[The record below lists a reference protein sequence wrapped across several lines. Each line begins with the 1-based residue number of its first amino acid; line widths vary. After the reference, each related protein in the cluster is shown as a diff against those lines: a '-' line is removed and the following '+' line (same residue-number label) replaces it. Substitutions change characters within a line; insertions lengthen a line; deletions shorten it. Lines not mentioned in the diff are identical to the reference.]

1 MNILEMRDIYKA
13 FPGVVALDHVTLELE
28 KGEIMA
34 LLGEN
39 GAGKSTLM
47 KILSGAYHADEGTVL
62 LEGREIKGYTTQD
75 AIDMGISIVYQELN
89 NIPDIS
95 VAENLF
101 LNNLPIRGPAR
112 RIDYAKLY
120 EDSRAL
126 LERVGLRDVN
136 PKANLGSLSVAEK
149 QLVEIAKAV
158 SKNVKILVMDEPTS
172 ALNDA
177 ETDNLFELILRMRD
191 AGVSVIYI
199 SHRMSEIYRVADSA
213 MVMRDGRFIAKVR
226 VADTTTDELVA
237 YMVGRKIDDMY
248 PARHV
253 TPGEEVFAVEHLNT
267 QRLKDISFHIRAG
280 EVVGLFGL
288 MGAGRSE
295 IADCIVG
302 MKHRQTS
309 SMRIRGRPYVPKS
322 PAQALRNKITYVPAE
337 RKTDGLFLALTVRE
351 NITISNLD
359 AFIRFGKM
367 NLHKE
372 RQIAEQW
379 IRTLQVKT
387 PKADTIIESLS
398 GGNQQKVAV
407 AKSLN
412 TEPELVIL
420 NEPTR
425 GIDVAAKVE
434 IYNLINHLCQEG
446 KAVLMISSELPEIMS
461 MSDRI
466 YVVCEG
472 RMTGEVQKADFSQE
486 RLVKYA
492 IGETD

>member
-1 MNILEMRDIYKA
+1 MNILEMREIYKA
-13 FPGVVALDHVTLELE
+13 FPGVVALNHVTLELE

-47 KILSGAYHADEGTVL
+47 KILSGAYHADEGEVY
-62 LEGREIKGYTTQD
+62 LEGKQISGYTTQE

-101 LNNLPIRGPAR
+101 LNNLPVKGPAKK
-112 RIDYAKLY
+112 IDYKKLY
-120 EDSRAL
+120 ADSEQL
-126 LERVGLRDVN
+126 LKKVGLTNVDPRV
-136 PKANLGSLSVAEK
+136 NLGTLSVAEK
-149 QLVEIAKAV
+149 QLIEIAKAV

-177 ETDNLFELILRMRD
+177 ETDNLFELILKMRD
-191 AGVSVIYI
+191 EGVSIIYI

-213 MVMRDGRFIAKVR
+213 MVMRDGQFITKVK
-226 VADTTTDELVA
+226 VAETTTDDLVA
-237 YMVGRKIDDMY
+237 YMVGRKITDMY
-248 PARHV
+248 PTRNV
-253 TPGEEVFAVEHLNT
+253 TLGKEIFAVEHLTTNH
-267 QRLKDISFHIRAG
+267 LKDISFHIRAG

-295 IADCIVG
+295 IASCIVG
-302 MKHRQTS
+302 MKYRQTS
-309 SMRIRGRPYVPKS
+309 NMRMHGEKYVPVS
-322 PAQALRNKITYVPAE
+322 PANALKHKITYVPAE
-337 RKTDGLFLALTVRE
+337 RKTDGLFLALSVRE

-359 AFIRFGKM
+359 AFTKFGKM
-367 NLHKE
+367 NLKQE
-372 RQIAEQW
+372 KKIADEW
-379 IRTLQVKT
+379 IRALHVKT
-387 PKADTIIESLS
+387 PKAETVIESLS

-412 TEPELVIL
+412 TDPELIIL

-425 GIDVAAKVE
+425 GIDVSAKAE
-434 IYNLINHLCQEG
+434 IYALINELCAQG

-472 RMTGEVQKADFSQE
+472 RITGEVQKADFTQE

>member
-1 MNILEMRDIYKA
+1 MNILEMREIYKA
-13 FPGVVALDHVTLELE
+13 FPGVVALNHVTLELE

-47 KILSGAYHADEGTVL
+47 KILSGAYHADEGEVY
-62 LEGREIKGYTTQD
+62 LEGKQISGYTTQE

-101 LNNLPIRGPAR
+101 LNNLPVKGPAKK
-112 RIDYAKLY
+112 IDYKKLY
-120 EDSRAL
+120 ADSEQL
-126 LERVGLRDVN
+126 LKKVGLTNVDPRV
-136 PKANLGSLSVAEK
+136 NLGTLSVAEK
-149 QLVEIAKAV
+149 QLIEIAKAV

-177 ETDNLFELILRMRD
+177 ETDNLFELILKMRD
-191 AGVSVIYI
+191 EGVSIIYI

-213 MVMRDGRFIAKVR
+213 MVMRDGQFITKVK
-226 VADTTTDELVA
+226 VAETTTDDLVA
-237 YMVGRKIDDMY
+237 YMVGRKITDMY
-248 PARHV
+248 PTRNV
-253 TPGEEVFAVEHLNT
+253 TLGKEIFAVEHLTTNH
-267 QRLKDISFHIRAG
+267 LKDISFHIRAG

-295 IADCIVG
+295 IASCIVG
-302 MKHRQTS
+302 MKYRQTS
-309 SMRIRGRPYVPKS
+309 NMRMHGEKYVPVS
-322 PAQALRNKITYVPAE
+322 PANALKHKITYVPAE
-337 RKTDGLFLALTVRE
+337 RKTDGLFLALSVRE

-359 AFIRFGKM
+359 AFTKFGKM
-367 NLHKE
+367 DLKQE
-372 RQIAEQW
+372 KKIADEW
-379 IRTLQVKT
+379 IRALHVKT
-387 PKADTIIESLS
+387 PKAETVIESLS

-412 TEPELVIL
+412 TDPELIIL

-425 GIDVAAKVE
+425 GIDVSAKAE
-434 IYNLINHLCQEG
+434 IYALINELCAQG

-472 RMTGEVQKADFSQE
+472 RITGEVQKADFTQE

>member
-1 MNILEMRDIYKA
+1 MNILEMREIYKA
-13 FPGVVALDHVTLELE
+13 FPGVVALKHVTLELE

-47 KILSGAYHADEGTVL
+47 KILSGAYHADEGEVY
-62 LEGREIKGYTTQD
+62 LEGKQISGYTTQE

-101 LNNLPIRGPAR
+101 LNNLPVKGPAKK
-112 RIDYAKLY
+112 IDYKKLY
-120 EDSRAL
+120 ADSEQL
-126 LERVGLRDVN
+126 LKKVGLTNVDPRV
-136 PKANLGSLSVAEK
+136 NLGTLSVAEK
-149 QLVEIAKAV
+149 QLIEIAKAV

-177 ETDNLFELILRMRD
+177 ETDNLFELILKMRD
-191 AGVSVIYI
+191 EGVSIIYI

-213 MVMRDGRFIAKVR
+213 MVMRDGQFITKVK
-226 VADTTTDELVA
+226 VAETTTDDLVA
-237 YMVGRKIDDMY
+237 YMVGRKITDMY
-248 PARHV
+248 PTRNV
-253 TPGEEVFAVEHLNT
+253 TLGKEIFAVEHLTTNH
-267 QRLKDISFHIRAG
+267 LKDISFHIRAG

-295 IADCIVG
+295 IASCIVG
-302 MKHRQTS
+302 MKYRQTS
-309 SMRIRGRPYVPKS
+309 NMRMHGEKYVPVS
-322 PAQALRNKITYVPAE
+322 PANALKHKITYVPAE
-337 RKTDGLFLALTVRE
+337 RKTDGLFLALSVRE

-359 AFIRFGKM
+359 AFTKFGKM
-367 NLHKE
+367 NLKQE
-372 RQIAEQW
+372 KKIADEW
-379 IRTLQVKT
+379 IRALHVKT
-387 PKADTIIESLS
+387 PKAETVIESLS

-412 TEPELVIL
+412 TDPELIIL

-425 GIDVAAKVE
+425 GIDVSAKAE
-434 IYNLINHLCQEG
+434 IYALINELCAQG

-472 RMTGEVQKADFSQE
+472 RITGEVQKADFTQE

>member
-1 MNILEMRDIYKA
+1 MNILEMREIYKA
-13 FPGVVALDHVTLELE
+13 FPGVVALNHVTLELE

-47 KILSGAYHADEGTVL
+47 KILSGAYHADEGEVY
-62 LEGREIKGYTTQD
+62 LEGKQISGYTTQE

-101 LNNLPIRGPAR
+101 LNNLPVKGPAKK
-112 RIDYAKLY
+112 IDYKKLY
-120 EDSRAL
+120 ADSEQL
-126 LERVGLRDVN
+126 LKKVGLTNVDPRV
-136 PKANLGSLSVAEK
+136 NLGTLSVAEK
-149 QLVEIAKAV
+149 QLIEIAKAV

-177 ETDNLFELILRMRD
+177 ETDNLFELILKMRD
-191 AGVSVIYI
+191 EGVSIIYI

-213 MVMRDGRFIAKVR
+213 MVMRDGQFITKVK
-226 VADTTTDELVA
+226 VAETTTDDLVA
-237 YMVGRKIDDMY
+237 YMVGRKITDMY
-248 PARHV
+248 PTRNV
-253 TPGEEVFAVEHLNT
+253 TLGKEIFAVEHLTTNH
-267 QRLKDISFHIRAG
+267 LKDISFHIRAG

-295 IADCIVG
+295 IASCIVG
-302 MKHRQTS
+302 MKYRQTS
-309 SMRIRGRPYVPKS
+309 NMRMHGEKYAPVS
-322 PAQALRNKITYVPAE
+322 PANALKHKITYVPAE
-337 RKTDGLFLALTVRE
+337 RKTDGLFLALSVRE

-359 AFIRFGKM
+359 AFTKFGKM
-367 NLHKE
+367 DLKQE
-372 RQIAEQW
+372 KKIANEW
-379 IRTLQVKT
+379 IRALHVKT
-387 PKADTIIESLS
+387 PKAETVIESLS

-412 TEPELVIL
+412 TDPELIIL

-425 GIDVAAKVE
+425 GIDVSAKAE
-434 IYNLINHLCQEG
+434 IYALINELCAQG

-472 RMTGEVQKADFSQE
+472 RITGEVQKADFTQE

>member
-1 MNILEMRDIYKA
+1 MNILEMREIYKA

-28 KGEIMA
+28 KGEVMA

-47 KILSGAYHADEGTVL
+47 KILSGAYHADEGQII
-62 LEGREIKGYTTQD
+62 LEGQTISGYTTQE

-101 LNNLPIRGPAR
+101 LNNLPTKGPAKK
-112 RIDYAKLY
+112 IDYKKLY
-120 EDSRAL
+120 ADSSEL
-126 LERVGLRDVN
+126 LRRVGLNNVD
-136 PKANLGSLSVAEK
+136 PKVNLGALSVAEK

-177 ETDNLFELILRMRD
+177 ETDNLFELILKMRD
-191 AGVSVIYI
+191 EGVSIVYI

-213 MVMRDGRFIAKVR
+213 MVMRDGKYITKVK
-226 VADTTTDELVA
+226 VSETTTDDLVA

-248 PARHV
+248 PKRNLS
-253 TPGEEVFAVEHLNT
+253 PGKEVFAVEHLMTN
-267 QRLKDISFHIRAG
+267 RLKDISFHIRSG

-295 IADCIVG
+295 IASCIVG
-302 MKHRQTS
+302 MKYHQTS
-309 SMRIRGRPYVPKS
+309 EMRINGQKYVPVS
-322 PAQALRNKITYVPAE
+322 PSNALKHKITYVPAE

-359 AFIRFGKM
+359 LFTKFGKM
-367 NLHKE
+367 DLKKE
-372 RQIAEQW
+372 KKIADEW
-379 IRTLQVKT
+379 IKTLRVKT
-387 PKADTIIESLS
+387 PKAETIIESLS

-407 AKSLN
+407 AKSLI
-412 TEPELVIL
+412 TDPELIIL

-425 GIDVAAKVE
+425 GIDVSAKAE
-434 IYNLINHLCQEG
+434 IYTLINELCAQG

-466 YVVCEG
+466 YVICEG
-472 RMTGEVQKADFSQE
+472 RMTGEVQKADFTQE

>member
-47 KILSGAYHADEGTVL
+47 KILSGAYHADEGQVL
-62 LEGREIKGYTTQD
+62 LEGKEIKGYSTQD

-89 NIPDIS
+89 NIPNIS

-101 LNNLPIRGPAR
+101 LNNLPTKGPTKK
-112 RIDYAKLY
+112 IDYARLY
-120 EDSRAL
+120 EDSRKL
-126 LERVGLRDVN
+126 LARVGLQDVD
-136 PKANLGSLSVAEK
+136 PKANLGTLSVAQK

-177 ETDNLFELILRMRD
+177 ETDNLFDLILKMRD
-191 AGVSVIYI
+191 SGVSIIYI

-213 MVMRDGRFIAKVR
+213 MVMRDGKYIAKVQ
-226 VADTTTDELVA
+226 VSQTTTDDLVA

-248 PARHV
+248 PSRNV
-253 TPGEEVFAVEHLNT
+253 TPGEEVFAVEHLTTNH
-267 QRLKDISFHIRAG
+267 LKDISFNICAG

-295 IADCIVG
+295 IANCIVG

-309 SMRIRGRPYVPKS
+309 TMRIKGKSYTPSS
-322 PAQALRNKITYVPAE
+322 PASALQHKITYVPAE

-359 AFIRFGKM
+359 SFIRFGKM

-372 RQIAEQW
+372 RQIAEDW
-379 IRTLQVKT
+379 IKTLHVKT

-412 TEPELVIL
+412 TEPDLVIL

-434 IYNLINHLCQEG
+434 IYNLINNLCEQG

-466 YVVCEG
+466 YVICEG

>member
-1 MNILEMRDIYKA
+1 MNILEMREIYKA
-13 FPGVVALDHVTLELE
+13 FPGVVALKHVTLELE

-47 KILSGAYHADEGTVL
+47 KILSGAYHADEGEVY
-62 LEGREIKGYTTQD
+62 LEGKQISGYTTQE

-101 LNNLPIRGPAR
+101 LNNLPVIGPAKK
-112 RIDYAKLY
+112 IDYKKLY
-120 EDSRAL
+120 ADSEQL
-126 LERVGLRDVN
+126 LKKVGLTNVDPRV
-136 PKANLGSLSVAEK
+136 NLGTLSVAEK
-149 QLVEIAKAV
+149 QLIEIAKAV

-177 ETDNLFELILRMRD
+177 ETDNLFELILKMRD
-191 AGVSVIYI
+191 EGVSIIYI

-213 MVMRDGRFIAKVR
+213 MVMRDGQFITKVK
-226 VADTTTDELVA
+226 VAETTTDDLVA
-237 YMVGRKIDDMY
+237 YMVGRKITDMY
-248 PARHV
+248 PTRNV
-253 TPGEEVFAVEHLNT
+253 TLGKEIFAVEHLTTNH
-267 QRLKDISFHIRAG
+267 LKDISFHIRAG

-295 IADCIVG
+295 IASCIVG
-302 MKHRQTS
+302 MKYRQTS
-309 SMRIRGRPYVPKS
+309 NMRMHGEKYVPVS
-322 PAQALRNKITYVPAE
+322 PANALKHKITYVPAE
-337 RKTDGLFLALTVRE
+337 RKTDGLFLALSVRE

-359 AFIRFGKM
+359 AFTKFGKM
-367 NLHKE
+367 NLKQE
-372 RQIAEQW
+372 KKIANEW
-379 IRTLQVKT
+379 IRALHVKT
-387 PKADTIIESLS
+387 PKAETVIELLS

-412 TEPELVIL
+412 TDPELIIL

-425 GIDVAAKVE
+425 GIDVSAKAE
-434 IYNLINHLCQEG
+434 IYALINELCAQG

-472 RMTGEVQKADFSQE
+472 RITGEVQKADFTQE

>member
-322 PAQALRNKITYVPAE
+322 PAQALQNKITYVPAE

-367 NLHKE
+367 NLHKQ

>member
-28 KGEIMA
+28 QGEVMA

-47 KILSGAYHADEGTVL
+47 KILSGAYHADEGQVF
-62 LEGREIKGYTTQD
+62 LEGKEIKGYSTQG

-89 NIPDIS
+89 NIPNIS

-101 LNNLPIRGPAR
+101 LNNLPTKGPGK
-112 RIDYAKLY
+112 IDYKKLY
-120 EDSRAL
+120 TDSVEVL
-126 LERVGLRDVN
+126 KTVGLGHID
-136 PKANLGSLSVAEK
+136 PKADLGTLPVAEK
-149 QLVEIAKAV
+149 QLIEIAKAI
-158 SKNVKILVMDEPTS
+158 SKNVKVLVMDEPTS

-177 ETDNLFELILRMRD
+177 ETDNLFDLILKLRD
-191 AGVSVIYI
+191 SGVSIIYI
-199 SHRMSEIYRVADSA
+199 SHRMSEIYRVASSA
-213 MVMRDGRFIAKVR
+213 MIMRDGKYIAKVK
-226 VADTTTDELVA
+226 VADTNTDELVA
-237 YMVGRKIDDMY
+237 YMVGRKITDMY
-248 PARHV
+248 PSRNV
-253 TPGEEVFAVEHLNT
+253 EIGGEIFAVEHLTTNW
-267 QRLKDISFHIRAG
+267 LKDVSFNIRAG

-295 IADCIVG
+295 IASCIVG
-302 MKHRQTS
+302 MKYRQS
-309 SMRIRGRPYVPKS
+309 STMRICGKPYTPSS
-322 PAQALRNKITYVPAE
+322 PSNALANKITYVPAE
-337 RKTDGLFLALTVRE
+337 RKIDGLFLALSVRE

-359 AFIRFGKM
+359 AFIKNGKM
-367 NLHKE
+367 NLKKE
-372 RQIAEQW
+372 RELADEW
-379 IRTLQVKT
+379 IQKLRVKT
-387 PKADTIIESLS
+387 PSAETIIESLS

-412 TEPELVIL
+412 TEPDLIIL

-425 GIDVAAKVE
+425 GIDVGAKVE
-434 IYNLINHLCQEG
+434 IYNLINDLCAQG

-472 RMTGEVQKADFSQE
+472 RVTGEVQKADFSQE
-486 RLVKYA
+486 ILVKYA

>member
-1 MNILEMRDIYKA
+1 MNILEMREIYKA

-28 KGEIMA
+28 KGEVMA

-47 KILSGAYHADEGTVL
+47 KILSGAYHADEGQIL
-62 LEGREIKGYTTQD
+62 LEGKQISGYSTQE

-101 LNNLPIRGPAR
+101 LNNLPTKGPTKK
-112 RIDYAKLY
+112 IDYKKLY
-120 EDSRAL
+120 ADSEAVL
-126 LERVGLRDVN
+126 KKVGLNNVN
-136 PKANLGSLSVAEK
+136 PKVNLGTLSVAEK
-149 QLVEIAKAV
+149 QLIEIAKAV

-177 ETDNLFELILRMRD
+177 ETDNLFNLILKMRD
-191 AGVSVIYI
+191 AGVSIIYI

-213 MVMRDGRFIAKVR
+213 MIMRDGKFIAKVE
-226 VADTTTDELVA
+226 VADTTTDDLVA

-248 PARHV
+248 PKRDV
-253 TPGEEVFAVEHLNT
+253 KLGGEIFAIEHLNT
-267 QRLKDISFHIRAG
+267 NRLKDISIHIRAG

-295 IADCIVG
+295 IASCIVG
-302 MKHRQTS
+302 MKYHQTS
-309 SMRIRGRPYVPKS
+309 EMRINDEKYVPSS
-322 PAQALRNKITYVPAE
+322 PRNALKHKISYVPAE
-337 RKTDGLFLALTVRE
+337 RKTEGLFLALTVRE
-351 NITISNLD
+351 NITISNL
-359 AFIRFGKM
+359 ASFTKNGKM
-367 NLHKE
+367 NL
-372 RQIAEQW
+372 RQEKKIAEGW
-379 IRTLQVKT
+379 IKKLRVKT
-387 PKADTIIESLS
+387 PKAETIIESLS

-412 TEPELVIL
+412 TNPELIIL

-425 GIDVAAKVE
+425 GIDVSAKVE
-434 IYNLINHLCQEG
+434 IYTLINDLCSQG
-446 KAVLMISSELPEIMS
+446 KGVLMISSELPEIMS

-472 RMTGEVQKADFSQE
+472 RITGEVLKEDFSQE

>member
-1 MNILEMRDIYKA
+1 MNILEMREIYKA
-13 FPGVVALDHVTLELE
+13 FPGVVALNHVTLELE

-47 KILSGAYHADEGTVL
+47 KILSGAYHADEGEVY
-62 LEGREIKGYTTQD
+62 LEGKQISGYTTQE

-101 LNNLPIRGPAR
+101 LNNLPVKGPAKK
-112 RIDYAKLY
+112 IDYKKLY
-120 EDSRAL
+120 ADSEQL
-126 LERVGLRDVN
+126 LKKVGLTNVDPRV
-136 PKANLGSLSVAEK
+136 NLGTLSVAEK
-149 QLVEIAKAV
+149 QLIEIAKAV

-191 AGVSVIYI
+191 EGVSIIYI

-213 MVMRDGRFIAKVR
+213 MVMRDGQFITKVK
-226 VADTTTDELVA
+226 VAETTTDDLVA
-237 YMVGRKIDDMY
+237 YMVGRKITDMY
-248 PARHV
+248 PTRNV
-253 TPGEEVFAVEHLNT
+253 TLGKEIFAVEHLTTNH
-267 QRLKDISFHIRAG
+267 LKDISFHIRAG

-295 IADCIVG
+295 IASCIVG
-302 MKHRQTS
+302 MKYRQTS
-309 SMRIRGRPYVPKS
+309 NMRMHGEKYVPVS
-322 PAQALRNKITYVPAE
+322 PANALKHKITYVPAE
-337 RKTDGLFLALTVRE
+337 RKTDGLFLALSVRE

-359 AFIRFGKM
+359 AFTKFGKM
-367 NLHKE
+367 DLKQE
-372 RQIAEQW
+372 KKIADEW
-379 IRTLQVKT
+379 IRALHVKT
-387 PKADTIIESLS
+387 PKAETVIESLS

-412 TEPELVIL
+412 TDPELIIL

-425 GIDVAAKVE
+425 GIDVSAKAE
-434 IYNLINHLCQEG
+434 IYALINELCAQG

-472 RMTGEVQKADFSQE
+472 RITGEVQKADFTQE

>member
-267 QRLKDISFHIRAG
+267 PRLKDISFHIRAG

>member
-28 KGEIMA
+28 QGEVMA

-47 KILSGAYHADEGTVL
+47 KILSGAYRADEGQVF
-62 LEGREIKGYTTQD
+62 LEGKEIKGYSTQG

-89 NIPDIS
+89 NIPNIS

-101 LNNLPIRGPAR
+101 LNNLPTKGPGK
-112 RIDYAKLY
+112 INYKKLY
-120 EDSRAL
+120 ADSVEVL
-126 LERVGLRDVN
+126 KTVGLGHID
-136 PKANLGSLSVAEK
+136 PKADLGTLPVAEK
-149 QLVEIAKAV
+149 QLIEIAKAI
-158 SKNVKILVMDEPTS
+158 SKNVKVLVMDEPTS

-177 ETDNLFELILRMRD
+177 ETDNLFDLILKLRD
-191 AGVSVIYI
+191 SGVSIIYI
-199 SHRMSEIYRVADSA
+199 SHRMSEIYRVASSA
-213 MVMRDGRFIAKVR
+213 MIMRDGKYIAKVK
-226 VADTTTDELVA
+226 VADTNTDELVA
-237 YMVGRKIDDMY
+237 YMVGRKITDMY
-248 PARHV
+248 PSRNV
-253 TPGEEVFAVEHLNT
+253 EIGSEIFAVEHLTTNW
-267 QRLKDISFHIRAG
+267 LKDVSFNIRAG

-295 IADCIVG
+295 IASCIVG
-302 MKHRQTS
+302 MKYRQS
-309 SMRIRGRPYVPKS
+309 STMRICGKPYTPSS
-322 PAQALRNKITYVPAE
+322 PSNALANKITYVPAE
-337 RKTDGLFLALTVRE
+337 RKIDGLFLALSVRE

-359 AFIRFGKM
+359 AFIKNGKM
-367 NLHKE
+367 NLKKE
-372 RQIAEQW
+372 RELANEW
-379 IRTLQVKT
+379 IHKLRVKT
-387 PKADTIIESLS
+387 PSAETIIESLS

-412 TEPELVIL
+412 TEPDLIIL

-425 GIDVAAKVE
+425 GIDVGAKVE
-434 IYNLINHLCQEG
+434 IYNLINDLCAQG

-472 RMTGEVQKADFSQE
+472 RVTGEVQKADFSQE
-486 RLVKYA
+486 ILVKYA

>member
-1 MNILEMRDIYKA
+1 MNILEMREIYKA

-28 KGEIMA
+28 KGEVMA

-47 KILSGAYHADEGTVL
+47 KILSGAYHADEGQII
-62 LEGREIKGYTTQD
+62 LEGRQISGYTTQE

-89 NIPDIS
+89 NIPGIS

-101 LNNLPIRGPAR
+101 LNNLPTKGPAKT
-112 RIDYAKLY
+112 IDYKKLY
-120 EDSRAL
+120 ADSEAL
-126 LERVGLRDVN
+126 LKRVGLNNVD
-136 PKANLGSLSVAEK
+136 PKASLGTLSVAEK

-177 ETDNLFELILRMRD
+177 ETDNLFELILKMRD
-191 AGVSVIYI
+191 EGVSIVYI

-213 MVMRDGRFIAKVR
+213 MVMRDGKYIAKVK
-226 VADTTTDELVA
+226 VADTTTDDLVA

-248 PARHV
+248 PKRSV
-253 TPGEEVFAVEHLNT
+253 TPGKEVFAVEHLT
-267 QRLKDISFHIRAG
+267 TDRLKDISFHIRAG

-295 IADCIVG
+295 IASCIVG
-302 MKHRQTS
+302 MKYHQTS
-309 SMRIRGRPYVPKS
+309 EMRINGEKYVPVS
-322 PAQALRNKITYVPAE
+322 PANALKHKITYVPAE

-351 NITISNLD
+351 NITISNLNL
-359 AFIRFGKM
+359 FTKHGKM
-367 NLHKE
+367 DLKKEKKIADEWIKTLH
-372 RQIAEQW
+372 
-379 IRTLQVKT
+379 VKT
-387 PKADTIIESLS
+387 PKSETIIESLS

-407 AKSLN
+407 AKSLI
-412 TEPELVIL
+412 TDPELIIL

-425 GIDVAAKVE
+425 GIDVSAKAE
-434 IYNLINHLCQEG
+434 IYMLINELCAQG

-466 YVVCEG
+466 YVICEG
-472 RMTGEVQKADFSQE
+472 RMTGEVQKADFTQE
-486 RLVKYA
+486 LLVKYA

>member
-1 MNILEMRDIYKA
+1 MNILEMREIYKA

-28 KGEIMA
+28 KGEVMA

-47 KILSGAYHADEGTVL
+47 KILSGAYHADEGQII
-62 LEGREIKGYTTQD
+62 LEGRQISGYTTQE

-89 NIPDIS
+89 NIPGIS

-101 LNNLPIRGPAR
+101 LNNLPTKGPTKT
-112 RIDYAKLY
+112 IDYKKLY
-120 EDSRAL
+120 ADSEAL
-126 LERVGLRDVN
+126 LKRVGLNNVD
-136 PKANLGSLSVAEK
+136 PKASLGTLSVAEK

-177 ETDNLFELILRMRD
+177 ETDNLFELILKMRD
-191 AGVSVIYI
+191 EGVSIVYI

-213 MVMRDGRFIAKVR
+213 MVMRDGKYIAKVK
-226 VADTTTDELVA
+226 VADTTTDDLVA

-248 PARHV
+248 PKRSV
-253 TPGEEVFAVEHLNT
+253 TPGKEVFAVEHLTTN
-267 QRLKDISFHIRAG
+267 RLKDISFHIREG

-295 IADCIVG
+295 IASCIVG
-302 MKHRQTS
+302 MKYHQTS
-309 SMRIRGRPYVPKS
+309 EMRINGEKYVPVS
-322 PAQALRNKITYVPAE
+322 PANALKHKITYVPAE

-359 AFIRFGKM
+359 LFTKHGKM
-367 NLHKE
+367 DLKKE
-372 RQIAEQW
+372 KKIADEW
-379 IRTLQVKT
+379 IKTLRVKT
-387 PKADTIIESLS
+387 PKSETIIESLS

-407 AKSLN
+407 AKSLI
-412 TEPELVIL
+412 TDPELIIL

-425 GIDVAAKVE
+425 GIDVSAKAE
-434 IYNLINHLCQEG
+434 IYMLINELCAQG

-466 YVVCEG
+466 YVICEG
-472 RMTGEVQKADFSQE
+472 RMTGEVQKADFTQE
-486 RLVKYA
+486 LLVKYA

>member
-1 MNILEMRDIYKA
+1 MNILEMREIYKA
-13 FPGVVALDHVTLELE
+13 FPGVVALNHVTLELE

-47 KILSGAYHADEGTVL
+47 KILSGAYHADEGEVY
-62 LEGREIKGYTTQD
+62 LEGKQISGYTTQE

-101 LNNLPIRGPAR
+101 LNNLPVKGPAKK
-112 RIDYAKLY
+112 IDYKKLY
-120 EDSRAL
+120 ADSEQL
-126 LERVGLRDVN
+126 LKKVGLTNVDPRV
-136 PKANLGSLSVAEK
+136 NLGTLSVAEK
-149 QLVEIAKAV
+149 QLIEIAKAV

-191 AGVSVIYI
+191 EGVSIIYI

-213 MVMRDGRFIAKVR
+213 MVMRDGQFITKVK
-226 VADTTTDELVA
+226 VAETTTDDLVA
-237 YMVGRKIDDMY
+237 YMVGRKITDMY
-248 PARHV
+248 PTRNV
-253 TPGEEVFAVEHLNT
+253 TLGKEIFAVEHLTTNH
-267 QRLKDISFHIRAG
+267 LKDISFHIRAG

-295 IADCIVG
+295 IASCIVG
-302 MKHRQTS
+302 MKYRQTS
-309 SMRIRGRPYVPKS
+309 NMRMHGEKYVPVS
-322 PAQALRNKITYVPAE
+322 PANALKHKITYVPAE
-337 RKTDGLFLALTVRE
+337 RKTDGLFLALSVRE

-359 AFIRFGKM
+359 AFTKFGKM
-367 NLHKE
+367 DLKQE
-372 RQIAEQW
+372 KKIADEW
-379 IRTLQVKT
+379 IRALHVKT
-387 PKADTIIESLS
+387 PKAETVIESLS

-412 TEPELVIL
+412 TDPELIIL

-425 GIDVAAKVE
+425 GIDVSAKAE
-434 IYNLINHLCQEG
+434 IYALINELCAQG

-461 MSDRI
+461 MSERI

-472 RMTGEVQKADFSQE
+472 RITGEVQKADFTQE

>member
-1 MNILEMRDIYKA
+1 MNILEMREIYKA
-13 FPGVVALDHVTLELE
+13 FPGVVALKHVTLELE

-47 KILSGAYHADEGTVL
+47 KILSGAYHADEGEVY
-62 LEGREIKGYTTQD
+62 LEGKQISGYTTQE

-101 LNNLPIRGPAR
+101 LNNLPVKGPAKK
-112 RIDYAKLY
+112 IDYKKLY
-120 EDSRAL
+120 ADSEQL
-126 LERVGLRDVN
+126 LKKVGLTNVDPRV
-136 PKANLGSLSVAEK
+136 NLGTLSVAEK
-149 QLVEIAKAV
+149 QLIEIAKAV

-177 ETDNLFELILRMRD
+177 ETDNLFELILKMRD
-191 AGVSVIYI
+191 EGVSIIYI

-213 MVMRDGRFIAKVR
+213 MVMRDGQFITKVK
-226 VADTTTDELVA
+226 VAETTTDDLVA
-237 YMVGRKIDDMY
+237 YMVGRKITDMY
-248 PARHV
+248 PTRNV
-253 TPGEEVFAVEHLNT
+253 TLGKEIFAVEHLTTNH
-267 QRLKDISFHIRAG
+267 LKDISFHIRAG

-295 IADCIVG
+295 IASCIVG
-302 MKHRQTS
+302 MKYRQTS
-309 SMRIRGRPYVPKS
+309 NMRMHGEKYVPVS
-322 PAQALRNKITYVPAE
+322 PANALKHKITYVPAE
-337 RKTDGLFLALTVRE
+337 RKTDGLFLALSVRE

-359 AFIRFGKM
+359 AFTKFGKM
-367 NLHKE
+367 NLKQE
-372 RQIAEQW
+372 KKIANEW
-379 IRTLQVKT
+379 IRALHVKT
-387 PKADTIIESLS
+387 PKAETVIELLS

-412 TEPELVIL
+412 TDPELIIL

-425 GIDVAAKVE
+425 GIDVSAKAE
-434 IYNLINHLCQEG
+434 IYALINELCAQG

-472 RMTGEVQKADFSQE
+472 RITGEVQKADFTQE

>member
-1 MNILEMRDIYKA
+1 MNILEMREIYKA
-13 FPGVVALDHVTLELE
+13 FPGVVALNHVTLELE

-47 KILSGAYHADEGTVL
+47 KILSGAYHADEGEVY
-62 LEGREIKGYTTQD
+62 LEGKQISGYTTQE

-101 LNNLPIRGPAR
+101 LNNLPVKGPTKK
-112 RIDYAKLY
+112 IDYKKLY
-120 EDSRAL
+120 ADSEQL
-126 LERVGLRDVN
+126 LKKVGLTNVDPRV
-136 PKANLGSLSVAEK
+136 NLGTLSVAEK
-149 QLVEIAKAV
+149 QLIEIAKAV

-177 ETDNLFELILRMRD
+177 ETDNLFELILKMRD
-191 AGVSVIYI
+191 EGVSIIYI

-213 MVMRDGRFIAKVR
+213 MVMRDGQFITKVK
-226 VADTTTDELVA
+226 VAETTTDDLVA
-237 YMVGRKIDDMY
+237 YMVGRKITDMY
-248 PARHV
+248 PTRNV
-253 TPGEEVFAVEHLNT
+253 TLGKEIFAVEHLTTNH
-267 QRLKDISFHIRAG
+267 LKDISFHIRAG

-295 IADCIVG
+295 IASCIVG
-302 MKHRQTS
+302 MKYRQTS
-309 SMRIRGRPYVPKS
+309 NMRMHGEKYVPVS
-322 PAQALRNKITYVPAE
+322 PANALKHKITYVPAE
-337 RKTDGLFLALTVRE
+337 RKTDGLFLALSVRE

-359 AFIRFGKM
+359 AFTKFGKM
-367 NLHKE
+367 DLKQE
-372 RQIAEQW
+372 KKIADEW
-379 IRTLQVKT
+379 IRALHVKT
-387 PKADTIIESLS
+387 PKAETVIESLS

-412 TEPELVIL
+412 TDPELIIL

-425 GIDVAAKVE
+425 GIDVSAKAE
-434 IYNLINHLCQEG
+434 IYALINELCAQG

-472 RMTGEVQKADFSQE
+472 RITGEVQKADFTQE

>member
-1 MNILEMRDIYKA
+1 MNILEMREIYKA
-13 FPGVVALDHVTLELE
+13 FPGVVALNHVTLELE

-47 KILSGAYHADEGTVL
+47 KILSGAYHADEGEVY
-62 LEGREIKGYTTQD
+62 LEGKQISGYTTQE

-101 LNNLPIRGPAR
+101 LNNLPVKGPTKK
-112 RIDYAKLY
+112 IDYKKLY
-120 EDSRAL
+120 ADSEQL
-126 LERVGLRDVN
+126 LKKVGLTNVDPRV
-136 PKANLGSLSVAEK
+136 NLGTLSVAEK
-149 QLVEIAKAV
+149 QLIEIAKAV

-177 ETDNLFELILRMRD
+177 ETDNLFELILKMRD
-191 AGVSVIYI
+191 EGVSIIYI

-213 MVMRDGRFIAKVR
+213 MVMRDGQFITKVK
-226 VADTTTDELVA
+226 VAETTTDDLVA
-237 YMVGRKIDDMY
+237 YMVGRKITDMY
-248 PARHV
+248 PTRNV
-253 TPGEEVFAVEHLNT
+253 TLGKEIFAVEHLTTNH
-267 QRLKDISFHIRAG
+267 LKDISFHIRAG

-295 IADCIVG
+295 IASCIVG
-302 MKHRQTS
+302 MKYRQTS
-309 SMRIRGRPYVPKS
+309 NMRMHGEKYVPVS
-322 PAQALRNKITYVPAE
+322 PANALKHKITYVPAE
-337 RKTDGLFLALTVRE
+337 RKTDGLFLALSVRE

-359 AFIRFGKM
+359 AFTKFGKM
-367 NLHKE
+367 NLKQE
-372 RQIAEQW
+372 KKIANEW
-379 IRTLQVKT
+379 IRALHVKT
-387 PKADTIIESLS
+387 PKAETVIESLS

-412 TEPELVIL
+412 TDPELIIL

-425 GIDVAAKVE
+425 GIDVSAKAE
-434 IYNLINHLCQEG
+434 IYALINELCAQG

-472 RMTGEVQKADFSQE
+472 RITGEVQKADFTQE

>member
-1 MNILEMRDIYKA
+1 MNILEMREIYKA
-13 FPGVVALDHVTLELE
+13 FPGVVALNHVTLELE

-47 KILSGAYHADEGTVL
+47 KILSGAYHADEGEVY
-62 LEGREIKGYTTQD
+62 LEGKQISGYTTQE

-101 LNNLPIRGPAR
+101 LNNLPVKGPAKK
-112 RIDYAKLY
+112 IDYKKLY
-120 EDSRAL
+120 ADSEQL
-126 LERVGLRDVN
+126 LKKVGLTNVDPRV
-136 PKANLGSLSVAEK
+136 NLGTLSVAEK
-149 QLVEIAKAV
+149 QLIEIAKAV

-177 ETDNLFELILRMRD
+177 ETDNLFELILKMRD
-191 AGVSVIYI
+191 EGVSIIYI

-213 MVMRDGRFIAKVR
+213 MVMRDGQFITKVK
-226 VADTTTDELVA
+226 VAETTTDDLVA
-237 YMVGRKIDDMY
+237 YMVGRKITDMY
-248 PARHV
+248 PTRNV
-253 TPGEEVFAVEHLNT
+253 TLGKEIFAVEHLTTNH
-267 QRLKDISFHIRAG
+267 LKDISFHIRAG

-295 IADCIVG
+295 IASCIVG
-302 MKHRQTS
+302 MKYRQTS
-309 SMRIRGRPYVPKS
+309 NMRMHGEKYVPVS
-322 PAQALRNKITYVPAE
+322 PANALKHKITYVPAE
-337 RKTDGLFLALTVRE
+337 RKTDGLFLALSVRE

-359 AFIRFGKM
+359 AFTKFGKM
-367 NLHKE
+367 NLKQE
-372 RQIAEQW
+372 KKIANEW
-379 IRTLQVKT
+379 IRALHVKT
-387 PKADTIIESLS
+387 PKAETVIESLS

-412 TEPELVIL
+412 TDPELIIL

-425 GIDVAAKVE
+425 GIDVSAKAE
-434 IYNLINHLCQEG
+434 IYALINELCAQG

-472 RMTGEVQKADFSQE
+472 RITGEVQKADFTQE

>member
-486 RLVKYA
+486 LLVKYA